1 MGVGGECDV
10 GTLDDA
16 VGKGQSA
23 GEGEEEV
30 EEVEGLLGGPAAL
43 GDAPVNTNELEEG
56 GGGEQGEGDGE
67 REEGCDQNPRVLVQ
81 FSDPAASTR
90 SASEVWV
97 RVWEKGLDDTICVTS
112 VEICLVLGTR

>member
-1 MGVGGECDV
+1 MLGGLEYFRPEEQKQRIGNEVEESWEIGEKDVGVGGECDV

-56 GGGEQGEGDGE
+56 GG
-67 REEGCDQNPRVLVQ
+67 
-81 FSDPAASTR
+81 
-90 SASEVWV
+90 
-97 RVWEKGLDDTICVTS
+97 
-112 VEICLVLGTR
+112 